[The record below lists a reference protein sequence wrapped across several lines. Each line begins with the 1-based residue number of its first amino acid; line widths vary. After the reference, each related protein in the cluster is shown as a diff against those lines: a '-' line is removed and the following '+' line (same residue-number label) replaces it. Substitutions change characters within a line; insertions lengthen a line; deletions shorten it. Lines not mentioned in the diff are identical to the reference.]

1 MNNSKKDNPFDY
13 LFRVL
18 EKLPKTT
25 EKIVVVFLISLVM
38 AILIFINYILVIA
51 FNISIAEEFTN
62 FETAVGLFAREIA
75 FLILFGFAICV
86 LVGIILAIK
95 EIISD
100 VKKAIHEV
108 KIEKERESLQ

>member
-18 EKLPKTT
+18 EKLPERT

-51 FNISIAEEFTN
+51 FNISIAEGLTN
-62 FETAVGLFAREIA
+62 FTTAVGLFAKEIA
-75 FLILFGFAICV
+75 FLILFAMVSFFLIDT
-86 LVGIILAIK
+86 IIAIK

-100 VKKAIHEV
+100 IKKAIHEV
-108 KIEKERESLQ
+108 KIEQERENQ